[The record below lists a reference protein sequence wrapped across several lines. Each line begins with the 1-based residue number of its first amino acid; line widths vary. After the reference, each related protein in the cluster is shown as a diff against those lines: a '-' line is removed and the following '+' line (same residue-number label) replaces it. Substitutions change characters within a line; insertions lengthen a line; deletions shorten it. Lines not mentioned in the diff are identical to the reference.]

1 MEVMVEVV
9 GRSALDIVEFAEDA
23 NVGAFYTAV
32 AETCGLAADS
42 FSLLWKGETLADM
55 ATPMSSVGAQ
65 AGDTFTADMK
75 QTDRIAY
82 PRVLQRRE
90 RFTMALRTEVRKKPL
105 WFTKIMDESI
115 RKKWVTE
122 AMEARDVGPVLD
134 YGEESFL
141 PYDKNA
147 ACKDTLAA
155 LASEAALITAGKPLI
170 SPEPD
175 YMRHQDGMIP
185 PALANTLNK
194 LLAPFREAKDWHPGS
209 NDQVLDLIHPSLYCL
224 VKDSEKPTKKRRKHL
239 VSSTLDGRPSS
250 EYAWIPT
257 DFKVGADG
265 TVAPEGYINNIP
277 VEATELTEVVCDVLS
292 RFLPLLSAVRSITDS
307 DTFSESEL
315 SEQEL
320 TDADKQEL
328 NDVLEHL
335 DSKYMKEGADEA
347 GIIFDNGDVRSVYH
361 KKAAKIED
369 IDSAAFRA
377 VLTHLD
383 DGEPDKITRSEV
395 IEVAGRL
402 DLTVPGGDAMDEDEG
417 EDDDDDD
424 DDDDD
429 EAEEEEEE
437 ETDAK
442 PTSTKPVLTC
452 PFELAF
458 KGDLD
463 ALKRSPGVHSGTVNN
478 LHKDRGTSLLYTA
491 ARFGHMPVVQWLVQ
505 KLSAFVNIANSE
517 AGSASTPLHGAA
529 YGGHAAIAALLM
541 KHGADKS
548 AKNKHG
554 DTPLE
559 DAGNPASG
567 VSKAA
572 QKKVK
577 KAITDA
583 KKRRIARAKP
593 DRTLAEKEA
602 KASPGTVDSA
612 GLDLIIEIA
621 KHNTKKGT
629 KTTAKEIALKLFAHV
644 TEDLGHKE
652 WCHVSSLEDAIKA
665 RKRHEHSDHQ
675 RELKQRLKL
684 GKKFQVIVKAADIVL
699 TPENPVYPGGT
710 WHLEGSR
717 EERIVATGIYYYD
730 QDNVTPSHL
739 CFRKLVDAEDM
750 EYEQCQHDHIY
761 TEYRVEPNDMTNMI
775 LGEVST
781 PTGRCIAFPNDL
793 QHKAAPFQ
801 LVDHTKPGFRKMLVF
816 FVVSPEERI
825 PSTSDIPRQQDFVTL
840 EQALRNRLELME
852 DRKGYTAGVN
862 SEWEEEVSLCE
873 H

>member
-1 MEVMVEVV
+1 MEVMVEVA

-23 NVGAFYTAV
+23 NVGAFYASV
-32 AETCGLAADS
+32 AERCGLAADS
-42 FSLLWKGETLADM
+42 FSVLWKGETLADM
-55 ATPMSSVGAQ
+55 DTPMSSVGAQ
-65 AGDTFTADMK
+65 AGDTFMVDVK
-75 QTDRIAY
+75 QTYSRI
-82 PRVLQRRE
+82 LQRRE
-90 RFTMALRTEVRKKPL
+90 RFAMAMRTEVRKKPL

-115 RKKWVTE
+115 RKKWVEE
-122 AMEARDVGPVLD
+122 ALETPD
-134 YGEESFL
+134 YESYDDTDPTFL
-141 PYDKNA
+141 PYDRNA
-147 ACKDTLAA
+147 ACKETFSA
-155 LASEAALITAGKPLI
+155 LVSEAALITAGKPLI

-224 VKDSEKPTKKRRKHL
+224 VKDSEKPAKKRRKHL

-277 VEATELTEVVCDVLS
+277 AEATELTEVVCDVLS
-292 RFLPLLSAVRSITDS
+292 RFLPLLSAVRSITDT

-315 SEQEL
+315 SEQDL

-328 NDVLEHL
+328 NDVHEHL
-335 DSKYMKEGADEA
+335 EDKYMKLLCHPGV
-347 GIIFDNGDVRSVYH
+347 IFDNGDVRSVYH
-361 KKAAKIED
+361 KQAAKIED
-369 IDSAAFRA
+369 VDCAAFRS
-377 VLTHLD
+377 VLTNPANGD
-383 DGEPDKITRSEV
+383 PTEITRRKI
-395 IEVAGRL
+395 IEVAGGL
-402 DLTVPGGDAMDEDEG
+402 DLTVPGGDAMDEDG
-417 EDDDDDD
+417 EDSCHDS
-424 DDDDD
+424 DDD
-429 EAEEEEEE
+429 EEEAS
-437 ETDAK
+437 DAK

-463 ALKRSPGVHSGTVNN
+463 ALKRSPGVRSGTVNN

-517 AGSASTPLHGAA
+517 AGAASTPLHGAA

-554 DTPLE
+554 DTPLD
-559 DAGNPASG
+559 DAGSPASG

-572 QKKVK
+572 QKQVK
-577 KAITDA
+577 KAINDA
-583 KKRRIARAKP
+583 KKRSIAKP
-593 DRTLAEKEA
+593 DAW
-602 KASPGTVDSA
+602 V
-612 GLDLIIEIA
+612 DLILEIA
-621 KHNTKKGT
+621 KHNAKKGT
-629 KTTAKEIALKLFAHV
+629 NTAKEIALKLVPRALDYIASKYGETPWH
-644 TEDLGHKE
+644 
-652 WCHVSSLEDAIKA
+652 HVSSIEDAIQA
-665 RKRHEHSDHQ
+665 RKRHEHSARQ
-675 RELKQRLKL
+675 KELKQRLKL
-684 GKKFQVIVKAADIVL
+684 GKQFQVIVKATDIVL
-699 TPENPVYPGGT
+699 TPDNPVYPGGT
-710 WHLEGSR
+710 WHLEGSK

-739 CFRKLVDAEDM
+739 CFRKFVDEDGFQ
-750 EYEQCQHDHIY
+750 YEPGEHDHIY
-761 TEYRVEPNDMTNMI
+761 TEHRVEPFDMRHIT

-793 QHKAAPFQ
+793 QHTDSPFQ
-801 LVDHTKPGFRKMLVF
+801 LVDHTKPGYTKMLVF
-816 FVVSPEERI
+816 FVVNPDAKI
-825 PSTSDIPRQQDFVTL
+825 PSTSDIPRQQGSMSL
-840 EQALRNRLELME
+840 EEALRNRLELME
-852 DRKGYTAGVN
+852 DRKRYIDGVN
-862 SEWEEEVSLCE
+862 SEWEEEISL
-873 H
+873 HYG